1 MTNEDW
7 CCYAD
12 QQIAETVAHLKSMG
26 FGDEDGWLTR
36 LVTSKNGDIG
46 KVLDALQQPHL

>member
-1 MTNEDW
+1 MSDAIVGV
-7 CCYAD
+7 CAG
-12 QQIAETVAHLKSMG
+12 QQIEETTAQLRDMG

-46 KVLDALQQPHL
+46 KVLDALQPHK